1 LSEADQEDSPV
12 IERQIDWQTMSS
24 AEVAAIEA
32 FALAAKIRQIASE
45 EREKPEAPTQLSTSK
60 E

>member
-1 LSEADQEDSPV
+1 
-12 IERQIDWQTMSS
+12 MSS

-32 FALAAKIRQIASE
+32 FALAAKARQIAAG
-45 EREKPEAPTQLSTSK
+45 EREKHEAPAQISTSK